1 MLSMMKKTRISY
13 LLKKIQKL
21 TFLKMSKIEKKFSE
35 LVKNIFY
42 FIFYKLSIF
51 ILIINFY

>member
-21 TFLKMSKIEKKFSE
+21 TFLKMSKIEKKFLE
-35 LVKNIFY
+35 LVKNIF
-42 FIFYKLSIF
+42 
-51 ILIINFY
+51 